1 MVVAEKV
8 EVIVSVTGGI
18 VDGISLEGSSV
29 VMDGG
34 VNGNVESDTS
44 GNVSIG
50 VRVVVKGGAV
60 KEVDGIFADVVVVS
74 LVKLSDSVVVRTGGG
89 TSKVEIGTDSVVG
102 IVDKLSVIV
111 KGSEVVVTT
120 KVSVTEPEVV
130 VKSGFVNGSVDM
142 EVCST
147 GKICDVVVRS
157 ENSVVVRI
165 GGGIV
170 KMENDS
176 AVVVKT
182 CSVDDMEDE
191 VVEIIK
197 VDCVVVNSGGL
208 NDVSGKVEV
217 SL

>member
-34 VNGNVESDTS
+34 VNGNVES

-74 LVKLSDSVVVRTGGG
+74 SVKLRDSVDVRTGGG

-130 VKSGFVNGSVDM
+130 VRSGFVNGSVDM
-142 EVCST
+142 EV
-147 GKICDVVVRS
+147 
-157 ENSVVVRI
+157 
-165 GGGIV
+165 
-170 KMENDS
+170 
-176 AVVVKT
+176 
-182 CSVDDMEDE
+182 
-191 VVEIIK
+191 
-197 VDCVVVNSGGL
+197 
-208 NDVSGKVEV
+208 
-217 SL
+217 